1 MQGGSS
7 EGDDRISPVGPI
19 VEGTDALDRAI
30 LAYLK
35 ALGPDYAKLLSIRL
49 ARPLE
54 EIRARLNRLEGSGLI
69 ERVEGRI
76 VKYYHRRLKAVKHR
90 NHTYYQLTR
99 DGEHFLRRHPTD
111 PPPIER
117 PRR

>member
-49 ARPLE
+49 ARH
-54 EIRARLNRLEGSGLI
+54 
-69 ERVEGRI
+69 
-76 VKYYHRRLKAVKHR
+76 YHRRLKAVKHR

-99 DGEHFLRRHPTD
+99 DGEHFLRRHPTH